1 METMGGGCVVLN
13 FPGSN
18 NLCGNRFTREK
29 KPYVVIGISLLIT
42 VIKQKFIIRV
52 MLATLF

>member
-29 KPYVVIGISLLIT
+29 KPYVVIGITLLIT